1 MIEAMRLLAA
11 LFLFP
16 ILAQAAGSYFTL
28 EYPPSEKPGE
38 LIYGVTYIL
47 WVPDEVK
54 EIRGVI
60 VHQHGC
66 GAGACKNGE
75 TAAYDLH
82 WQALAEKHGCALLG
96 PSFHQEDGDDC
107 RKWCDPRNGSEK
119 AFLRCLEDFAVQ
131 SKHPEISQVP
141 WALWGHSGGAFW
153 SSLMLTL
160 HPERI
165 AAIWFR
171 SGSAYYVWEKG
182 DIPRPTLTDAVYQVP
197 FCFNGGLKEEQDKRH
212 GPARV
217 GDRAMFAAWRAK
229 GAPAGFARDPRTG
242 HECGDSRYLA
252 IPFLDACLE
261 MRLPETGVV
270 LKPVDVSQGWLSEMD
285 SEVAV
290 AAGRYEGAKE
300 SSAWMP
306 NQELVK
312 ARAEYLK
319 TGTVGDTTPPP
330 AATNVTFDKGV
341 LTWDA
346 KADFESGIQQFII
359 LRNGEE
365 IGRVPEKGVA
375 KFGRA
380 LFQRMTHGDTPEK
393 PLAEMMFTDPAPA
406 ADAKAYQVIS
416 VNSVGLRSE

>member
-1 MIEAMRLLAA
+1 MRLILLLCLMPVLAT
-11 LFLFP
+11 
-16 ILAQAAGSYFTL
+16 AAGRYFTV

-38 LIYGVTYIL
+38 LVYGVTYTL
-47 WVPDEVK
+47 WLPEDVK
-54 EIRGVI
+54 TLRGII

-82 WQALAEKHGCALLG
+82 WQALAEKHDCALLG
-96 PSFHQEDGDDC
+96 PSYHQADGQDC

-119 AFLRCLEDFAVQ
+119 AFLRSLEDFAAQ
-131 SKHPEISQVP
+131 SKHPEIVRVP

-165 AAIWFR
+165 AGIWFR
-171 SGSAYYVWEKG
+171 SGSAFHVWEKG
-182 DIPRPTLTDAVYQVP
+182 DIPRPELSDAVYGVP
-197 FCFNGGLKEEQDKRH
+197 LCFNGGLKEEQDKRH
-212 GPARV
+212 GPPRA

-229 GAPAGFARDPRTG
+229 GAPAGFARDPVTG

-252 IPFLDACLE
+252 IPFLDACLAL
-261 MRLPETGVV
+261 RLPVTGTD
-270 LKPVDVSQGWLSEMD
+270 LKPVDENKGWLSEMD
-285 SEVAV
+285 SVEALP
-290 AAGRYEGAKE
+290 AGQYQGAKE

-306 NQELVK
+306 NEALVK

-319 TGTVGDTTPPP
+319 TGAVGDVTPPP
-330 AATNVTFDKGV
+330 TPTNVTLKGGV

-346 KADFESGIQQFII
+346 KADFESGIQKFII
-359 LRNGEE
+359 LRDGKE
-365 IGRVPEKGVA
+365 IGQVPEKGVS
-375 KFGRA
+375 KFGRP

-393 PLAEMMFTDPAPA
+393 PLAEMTYTDRKPAG
-406 ADAKAYQVIS
+406 DEKSYRVIA